1 MVLFRS
7 QGATTFRQ
15 PLFIAEVK
23 PCGKLL
29 QLMITLENV
38 TKKYNTLTALDT
50 VSLTIPRGE
59 VLGLLG
65 PNGAG
70 KTTILKL
77 TAGLITPSSGRL
89 RAQDRGW
96 PIVGYKPE
104 RLLFP
109 NKLRIG
115 QYLQLIAGV
124 SDVSRHDM
132 ERVVLESLA
141 RVNLLDSVNKQ
152 IGHISKGMRQRL
164 GLAQAIIG
172 DPPLLLLDEPSNG
185 LDPEGQV
192 EIGRYIRELHASGK
206 TIVLSSHQL
215 QEVTQVC
222 TQLTILNRGQI
233 HYHNSMSEAL
243 ALRPFVR
250 IRAHKSLDEVSGF
263 LKSLHPDISVDDDTI
278 TLKNNAMRLRRQILT
293 LLLNMNYDVLR
304 VEQKRVTLSELY
316 AETVQ

>member
-1 MVLFRS
+1 M
-7 QGATTFRQ
+7 
-15 PLFIAEVK
+15 
-23 PCGKLL
+23 
-29 QLMITLENV
+29 LMITLENV
-38 TKKYNTLTALDT
+38 TKRYNTLTALDA
-50 VSLTIPRGE
+50 VSLNIPQGE

-70 KTTILKL
+70 KTTLLKL
-77 TAGLITPSSGRL
+77 IAGLVTPNDGRL
-89 RAQDRGW
+89 TPQEQGW
-96 PIVGYKPE
+96 PVVGYKPE

-109 NKLRIG
+109 NNLRIG
-115 QYLQLIAGV
+115 SYLELIAGV
-124 SDVSRHDM
+124 SDVPRWDT
-132 ERVVLESLA
+132 EKVILESLA
-141 RVNLLDSVNKQ
+141 RVNLLDSINKR

-192 EIGRYIRELHASGK
+192 EIGRYIRELHAMGK

-215 QEVTQVC
+215 QEVTQIC
-222 TQLTILNRGQI
+222 TQLIILNQGQI
-233 HYHNSMSEAL
+233 HYRNSMSEAL
-243 ALRPFVR
+243 ALRPYVR
-250 IRAHKSLDEVSGF
+250 IRAHRNLDEVSSF
-263 LKSLHPDISVDDDTI
+263 LKSLHPDISIEDDTI